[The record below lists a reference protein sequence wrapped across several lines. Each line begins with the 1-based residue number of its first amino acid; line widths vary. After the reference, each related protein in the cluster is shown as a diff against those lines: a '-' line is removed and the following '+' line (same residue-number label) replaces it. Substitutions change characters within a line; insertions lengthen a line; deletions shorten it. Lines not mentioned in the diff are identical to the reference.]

1 MPLCRGLAFGSV
13 LTRRARQLPYRLLV
27 IQVLRPLTTYS
38 SPARFAVVRIACR
51 SVPQSGSVKPTPP
64 RNSPVAKRGRNAAF
78 CCSVPLRCTTM
89 AMIRCELM
97 MPLIDIHTAE
107 MCSMIFA

>member
-1 MPLCRGLAFGSV
+1 MPSSV
-13 LTRRARQLPYRLLV
+13 
-27 IQVLRPLTTYS
+27 
-38 SPARFAVVRIACR
+38 SPPQAEAAAKHNAGRIRFL
-51 SVPQSGSVKPTPP
+51 PQSGSVKPTPP
-64 RNSPVAKRGRNAAF
+64 RNSPVANRGRNAAF